1 MTSMQKQ
8 TTPRLLFIVLLLI
21 STHLSARNIQYV
33 SDELTI
39 PMRSGATNSH
49 KILKFLKS
57 GQAVEVLEVN
67 EEKTRARIVLVE
79 DESKTGW
86 VETSLLMAQ
95 PSAREQLKR
104 LKRKNQSLTE
114 ASGSL
119 KKDLGDVNARNAE
132 LLNVQR
138 QLEKKNQDLKNIL
151 ARLRESSAE
160 PIRIAEE
167 NEALEKQLAKEQ
179 SKNESLRQENAF
191 LSDQNIKR
199 WFMIGA
205 LVSIGSLILGLLITR
220 INWKKKES
228 WGGGF

>member
-1 MTSMQKQ
+1 MQKQ

>member
-1 MTSMQKQ
+1 MQKQ
-8 TTPRLLFIVLLLI
+8 TAPRLLFIVLLLI

-39 PMRSGATNSH
+39 PMRTGDTNSH

-57 GQAVEVLEVN
+57 GQAVDILEVN
-67 EEKTRARIVLVE
+67 EDKTRARIVLVE

-86 VETSLLMAQ
+86 VETSMLMAL

-104 LKRKNQSLTE
+104 LKNKNQSLK
-114 ASGSL
+114 AAGGAL
-119 KKDLGDVNARNAE
+119 KKDLGDASTRNAE

-138 QLEKKNQDLKNIL
+138 QLEKKNQALQNTL
-151 ARLRESSAE
+151 ARLRASSAE

-179 SKNESLRQENAF
+179 AKNESLRQENAF

-228 WGGGF
+228 WGGGL